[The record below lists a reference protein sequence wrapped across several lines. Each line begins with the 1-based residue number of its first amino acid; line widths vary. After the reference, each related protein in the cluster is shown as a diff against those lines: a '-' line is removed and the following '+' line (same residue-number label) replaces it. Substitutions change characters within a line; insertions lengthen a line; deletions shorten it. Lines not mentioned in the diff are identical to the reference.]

1 MTDTLVIDVDYD
13 ISRAEAKQNRLQ
25 AEYEEQLA
33 KLDRQRKKVAEITAE
48 AARLT
53 KEAQK
58 REAAL
63 AKQGEWT
70 EKEGEEM
77 DALLAKV
84 AQVNAEREKQQATLK
99 TQEARLR
106 QIGQRI
112 TENQTKTQAGTA
124 ATESGTSAMGKFAN
138 RIAGLAK
145 RVFIFSL
152 ITKAFRA
159 LRSEVADYI
168 KQDAAMSASLGK
180 VQTNLATIRTTLL
193 EGLRP
198 AIQFILNGLAYV
210 TNIVSQV
217 LANALGKDLATMQKL
232 GQATKKVGQ
241 EAKKALAA
249 FDILQTAQSGGGAD
263 SETAGAGAAA
273 GPDFPKLT
281 KDALIKIAA
290 LSGLALFGLGLLL
303 TLTGV
308 NIPIG
313 LALIAAGAALFASA
327 LIPNWSNMEDKT
339 RKSLAKI
346 LLIVSAFL
354 VVIGLILILTGVG
367 IPLGLG
373 LLLAGV
379 AVFATAVALHESKM
393 GDTVQS
399 GLKKILV
406 VAGLSLLALGLILV
420 ITGVGLPIG
429 LGLMLA
435 GAAALYGA
443 YRMDPQNFVQNVKDT
458 IAQIMDAAKRF
469 VHWFGTE
476 VLDKIFGEGFSA
488 SLEDLLDDWKQL
500 FADIGDLFDAFISG
514 DEEKMKKAVGNLVRD
529 LLNIIIDNI
538 NFTVK
543 WVAKLARPLVE
554 NFMAPFFAIAKKI
567 PGGEKYAS
575 YDALVDM
582 IPKIPKIPRLAT
594 GAVIPGG
601 SPFLAMLGDQRR
613 GQTNI
618 EAPLDTLVEAI
629 QRAMSGQ
636 QAPSVTIEA
645 TGSMGALVRLLSL
658 KVKEEGRRA
667 SVWGV

>member
-25 AEYEEQLA
+25 AEYDKQA
-33 KLDRQRKKVAEITAE
+33 KAVAAQNKKVAESYE
-48 AARLT
+48 
-53 KEAQK
+53 
-58 REAAL
+58 AL
-63 AKQGEWT
+63 AKARAAYWGSKGEDGKRSKALA
-70 EKEGEEM
+70 EDVKAAVEEW
-77 DALLAKV
+77 K
-84 AQVNAEREKQQATLK
+84 KQKAILDQ
-99 TQEARLR
+99 QQSRLG
-106 QIGQRI
+106 QIGKQI
-112 TENQTKTQAGTA
+112 KDNQTKTQAGTA

-249 FDILQTAQSGGGAD
+249 FDILQTAQSGGAAD

-346 LLIVSAFL
+346 LLIIGAFL
-354 VVIGLILILTGVG
+354 IVIGLILIITGVG
-367 IPLGLG
+367 IPLGIG

-379 AVFATAVALHESKM
+379 AVFATAVALYESKM
-393 GDTVQS
+393 GDTVKS

-443 YRMDPQNFVQNVKDT
+443 YRMDPKNFVQTVKDT
-458 IAQIMDAAKRF
+458 IGQIMDAAKRF
-469 VHWFGTE
+469 VHWLGE
-476 VLDKIFGEGFSA
+476 NVLDPIFGKGFSEA
-488 SLEDLLDDWKQL
+488 LEKMFDDWKRV
-500 FADIGDLFDAFISG
+500 FGDIADLLEAFVSG
-514 DEEKMKKAVGNLVRD
+514 DMEKMKKAIGNLTRD
-529 LLNIIIDNI
+529 LLNVIIDNI
-538 NFTVK
+538 NATVQ
-543 WVAKLARPLVE
+543 WIGKLVKPLIE
-554 NFMAPFFAIAKKI
+554 PFLKPFFTILQKI
-567 PGGEKYAS
+567 PGAKSLNISS
-575 YDALVDM
+575 YEGLLGMV
-582 IPKIPKIPRLAT
+582 KIPPIPRLAT

-618 EAPLDTLVEAI
+618 EAPLDTLVDAI
-629 QRAMSGQ
+629 QRAMGGQ
-636 QAPSVTIEA
+636 QTPSVTIEA

-658 KVKEEGRRA
+658 KVKEEDRRA